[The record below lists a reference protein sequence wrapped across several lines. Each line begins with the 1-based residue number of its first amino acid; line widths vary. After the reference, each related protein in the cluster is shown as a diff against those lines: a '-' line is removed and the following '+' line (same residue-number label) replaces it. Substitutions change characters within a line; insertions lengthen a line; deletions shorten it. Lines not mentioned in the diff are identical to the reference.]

1 MVELM
6 KMMVT
11 SFQRSRACT
20 ATLRAPTLQQ
30 AAADPHLPGDS
41 WTLPGESGP
50 VSCGVPAPFS
60 WVLVHKVCLCPPRVH
75 FPVLGK
81 FSWLYGG
88 VNGDLLPE
96 GLCHTQVCGTQSPC
110 PCGRPLLTRISSGD
124 TQTQLWLS
132 LCGGLWVLVGTRFV
146 WALECLWRGWGL
158 SLNVISPLLLSFWG
172 FSLALRHGVF
182 PQSCSSATQLLLQ
195 HI

>member
-124 TQTQLWLS
+124 TQTQFCELGTSIMPIFLVKTQEEKLGQTSPYIVQREFKHVHAS
-132 LCGGLWVLVGTRFV
+132 L
-146 WALECLWRGWGL
+146 
-158 SLNVISPLLLSFWG
+158 
-172 FSLALRHGVF
+172 
-182 PQSCSSATQLLLQ
+182 
-195 HI
+195 

>member
-11 SFQRSRACT
+11 SFQRSRART

-41 WTLPGESGP
+41 WTLPGESGS
-50 VSCGVPAPFS
+50 VSRGVPAPFS
-60 WVLVHKVCLCPPRVH
+60 WVLVHKVCLCPPRVR

-88 VNGDLLPE
+88 VNGDLLQE
-96 GLCHTQVCGTQSPC
+96 DLSHTQVCGTQSPC
-110 PCGRPLLTRISSGD
+110 PCSRPLLACTPSGD
-124 TQTQLWLS
+124 TQTQFWLS
-132 LCGGLWVLVGTRFV
+132 LSGVSGSQCMQGLFEPSEHLWLV
-146 WALECLWRGWGL
+146 WDLI
-158 SLNVISPLLLSFWG
+158 LNVIPPLLPSCWG
-172 FSLALRHGVF
+172 FSFAL
-182 PQSCSSATQLLLQ
+182 
-195 HI
+195 

>member
-60 WVLVHKVCLCPPRVH
+60 WVLVHKVCLCPPRVR

-96 GLCHTQVCGTQSPC
+96 GLCHTQVCGTQSLC

-124 TQTQLWLS
+124 TQTQFCELGTSIMPIFLVKTQEEKLGQTSPYIVQREFKHVHAS
-132 LCGGLWVLVGTRFV
+132 L
-146 WALECLWRGWGL
+146 
-158 SLNVISPLLLSFWG
+158 
-172 FSLALRHGVF
+172 
-182 PQSCSSATQLLLQ
+182 
-195 HI
+195 

>member
-11 SFQRSRACT
+11 SFQRSRART

-41 WTLPGESGP
+41 WTLPGESGS
-50 VSCGVPAPFS
+50 VSRGVPAPFS
-60 WVLVHKVCLCPPRVH
+60 WVLVHKVCLCPPRVR

-110 PCGRPLLTRISSGD
+110 PCSRPLPKLASAGDCWTVTGMSGSV
-124 TQTQLWLS
+124 TCEVT
-132 LCGGLWVLVGTRFV
+132 
-146 WALECLWRGWGL
+146 A
-158 SLNVISPLLLSFWG
+158 P
-172 FSLALRHGVF
+172 FS
-182 PQSCSSATQLLLQ
+182 
-195 HI
+195 

>member
-41 WTLPGESGP
+41 WTLPGESGS
-50 VSCGVPAPFS
+50 VSRGVPAPFS
-60 WVLVHKVCLCPPRVH
+60 WVLVHKVCLCPPRVR

-88 VNGDLLPE
+88 VSGDLHQE
-96 GLCHTQVCGTQSPC
+96 GLCHSQVCCTQSPC
-110 PCGRPLLTRISSGD
+110 PAAVHCRPIPPQETLTHRTGSVSVGSPGLAAYKACLSPPSISGRY
-124 TQTQLWLS
+124 
-132 LCGGLWVLVGTRFV
+132 
-146 WALECLWRGWGL
+146 
-158 SLNVISPLLLSFWG
+158 
-172 FSLALRHGVF
+172 GV
-182 PQSCSSATQLLLQ
+182 
-195 HI
+195 